1 MAKQTYADIRNSRFS
16 NKSSHFVDLVER
28 LDSIIDNL
36 PRRAQ
41 ANWNS
46 NLKKAIAAFK
56 KQYPNLRSFDRKN
69 FRLVQATEI
78 PLNKIVIDTTMQ
90 REPDLSW
97 VLNIIE
103 NFRAY
108 QAQPVQVYATADG
121 RWGGWDG
128 QHTALALYLIARDVF
143 GIDITQDAITVPA
156 NVYNI
161 TNRGEIRNNFIV
173 NNSFTGKGAGK
184 KALDT
189 IDIFEQKIYGVE
201 VDGVQDPDWVDA
213 WRKWQH
219 IKSTGMFL
227 TADKFKNTEE
237 PGAISRLN
245 EINDYGEEEIRQF
258 CVYGRYV
265 VDLQQRAIETKEI
278 PLITELFHMCEQE
291 DIKWNDTIIE
301 DLAQH
306 LIDKFDANFDGDGPF
321 WHQCHQA
328 NVNAWSR
335 NNKALG
341 IPQAAWGDEPRNN
354 KNVPIGISFL
364 WHQLMHTWVPRQAK
378 GFRFPKKPQAIY
390 TPDVRDLL

>member
-16 NKSSHFVDLVER
+16 NKSSHFVDLVQR
-28 LDSIIDNL
+28 LDNIINNL

-56 KQYPNLRSFDRKN
+56 KQYPNIRSFDRKN

-78 PLNKIVIDTTMQ
+78 PLDKIVIDTTMQ

-97 VLNIIE
+97 ILSIIE

-108 QAQPVQVYATADG
+108 QAQPVQVYATPDG

-128 QHTALALYLIARDVF
+128 QHTALALYLIARHAF
-143 GIDITQDAITVPA
+143 GIDITQVEVTIPA

-161 TNRGEIRNNFIV
+161 TSRGEIRNNFIC
-173 NNSFTGKGAGK
+173 NNSFSGKGAGK
-184 KALDT
+184 KALDP

-213 WRKWQH
+213 WRKWNH
-219 IKSTGMFL
+219 IRAAGMFL
-227 TADKFKNTEE
+227 TAEKFKNTEE

-245 EINDYGEEEIRQF
+245 EINDYSENVIEKF
-258 CVYGRYV
+258 CVYGRYIV
-265 VDLQQRAIETKEI
+265 ELQQRAIETKEI
-278 PLITELFHMCEQE
+278 PLITELIYMCEQE
-291 DIKWNDTIIE
+291 DIDWADDIIE

-321 WHQCHQA
+321 WRQCHEA
-328 NVNAWSR
+328 NKNAWRR

-341 IPQAAWGDEPRNN
+341 IPQTAWGDEPRST

-364 WHQLMHTWVPRQAK
+364 WHQLQHTWVPRQGQ

-390 TPDVRDLL
+390 TPDIKDLL